1 MPLPFGL
8 GSGAAGEERA
18 PGRSKPVP
26 VPIPVRCSECRTA
39 GLVEF
44 HGGFDFKRAD
54 ALGNEH
60 AIKIAKCFGC
70 GRENVEAVPIPAL
83 TESDKK
89 EFRHLWEINNTV
101 KALRDGGLPVPKGNF
116 IEPLARIKARGE
128 AILKMRREH
137 GETEDP

>member
-8 GSGAAGEERA
+8 GEGAGKGEESPRVQ
-18 PGRSKPVP
+18 KPVP
-26 VPIPVRCSECRTA
+26 VPVPVRCSVCKTA

-54 ALGNEH
+54 ALANEH

-83 TESDKK
+83 TETDKK
-89 EFRHLWEINNTV
+89 EFRHLWEIANTL
-101 KALRDGGLPVPKGNF
+101 KALRDGGLQVPRGNF

-128 AILKMRREH
+128 AILKERARER
-137 GETEDP
+137 TEDP